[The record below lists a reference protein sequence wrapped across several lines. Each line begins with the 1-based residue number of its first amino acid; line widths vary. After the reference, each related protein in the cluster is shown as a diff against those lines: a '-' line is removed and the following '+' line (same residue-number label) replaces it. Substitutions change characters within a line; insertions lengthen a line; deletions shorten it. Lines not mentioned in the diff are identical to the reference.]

1 MWSTSEIIMNKTPSY
16 EDYRNHTG
24 LHYHRLWKATGDD
37 WSCPGCGRNKF
48 QIMRWT
54 IRFPNTQDAFMDWVA
69 ALHKHHDHS
78 VDYMSLGVPRFPETL
93 ICDQCNSAD
102 GTVKRMLKLPKNFS
116 FSPQE
121 MRVFIEAT
129 PHGKH
134 KIDYER
140 ALNLFTILMNS
151 NVRGS
156 RLFFKI

>member
-1 MWSTSEIIMNKTPSY
+1 MKNKTPTY

-24 LHYHRLWKATGDD
+24 LHYHRLWKATGDN
-37 WSCPGCGRNKF
+37 WICPGCGRSKF

-54 IRFPNTQDAFMDWVA
+54 LRFPNTQGAFMDWVA

-78 VDYMSLGVPRFPETL
+78 ADYMGFGVPRFPETL

-121 MRVFIEAT
+121 MQIFIGAT

-134 KIDYER
+134 EIDYER
-140 ALNLFTILMNS
+140 ALELFTILMNS
-151 NVRGS
+151 NDRGL

>member
-1 MWSTSEIIMNKTPSY
+1 
-16 EDYRNHTG
+16 
-24 LHYHRLWKATGDD
+24 
-37 WSCPGCGRNKF
+37 
-48 QIMRWT
+48 
-54 IRFPNTQDAFMDWVA
+54 MDWVA

-78 VDYMSLGVPRFPETL
+78 ADYMGFGVPRFPETL

-121 MRVFIEAT
+121 MQIFIGAT

-134 KIDYER
+134 EIDYER
-140 ALNLFTILMNS
+140 ALELFTILMNS
-151 NVRGS
+151 NDRGL